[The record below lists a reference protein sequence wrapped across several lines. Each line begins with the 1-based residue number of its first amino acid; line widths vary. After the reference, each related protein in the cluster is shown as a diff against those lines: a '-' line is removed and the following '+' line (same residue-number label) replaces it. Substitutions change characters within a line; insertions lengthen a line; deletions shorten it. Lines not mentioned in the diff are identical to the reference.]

1 MSDAVDRSP
10 LSRLWTY
17 AAGYRRRIVLAS
29 VWSFLNKAV
38 DLAPPFLIGMA
49 VDVVANGSDSLLGT
63 LGIEDPKTQI
73 LVIAVLTFVIWSLES
88 IFEYLM
94 GVEWRNLAQS
104 IQHDLRIDTYAHVQE
119 LDVAFF
125 EERTS
130 GDLMAVLNDDVNQ
143 LERFLDIGA
152 NEVIQLLTTVVLIG
166 AAFFLIAP
174 SVAWLAFLPVPAI
187 LWGSLLFQRRIE
199 PRYALV
205 REEAASINSQL
216 ANNIGGISTIKAFT
230 AEERE
235 VERIAAASSGYREAN
250 RAAIRL
256 SSAFTPLIR
265 VAILVGFT
273 ATLVWG
279 GFLAIDGTLNIG
291 LYSVMV
297 FLTQRLLWPL
307 TRLGQTVDL
316 YQRAMASTNRIL
328 DVLDSERTIH
338 DGSRRIDLAAT
349 RGRIQFNDVG
359 FAYDEGFPVLAG
371 VNLVIE
377 PSETTAFVGST
388 GSGKTTLVK
397 LLLRFYD
404 CDEGSITLDGID
416 LRDMA
421 QSDLRTAMALVSQ
434 DVFLFHGTV
443 ADNIAYGRPDAP
455 MDEIVASAMLA
466 EAHDFIEALPLG
478 YSTVV
483 GERGQKL
490 SGGQRQRLSI
500 ARALLTDSP
509 VLILDE
515 ATSAVD
521 NETEA
526 AIQRSLARVSHDRTM
541 VVIAHRLSTIRH
553 ADRIHVIDGG
563 RVAESGTHEQLI
575 DHEGI
580 YRTLW
585 TVQTGEAVH

>member
-1 MSDAVDRSP
+1 MPDAVDRSP
-10 LSRLWTY
+10 LSRLWIY
-17 AAGYRRRIVLAS
+17 AAGYRRRIILAS
-29 VWSFLNKAV
+29 VLSFLNKAV

-49 VDVVANGSDSLLGT
+49 VDVIANGSDSLLGS

-104 IQHDLRIDTYAHVQE
+104 IQHDLRIDTYDHVQG

-230 AEERE
+230 AEDRE
-235 VERIAAASSGYREAN
+235 VERITAASSGYREAN
-250 RAAIRL
+250 RAAIKL

-338 DGSRRIDLAAT
+338 DGSRPIDLAAT
-349 RGRIQFNDVG
+349 RGRIQFANVG
-359 FAYDEGFPVLAG
+359 FAYDRGFPVLAG
-371 VNLVIE
+371 VDLVIE

-404 CDEGSITLDGID
+404 CDEGSISLDGID
-416 LRDMA
+416 LRDMS

-443 ADNIAYGRPDAP
+443 ADNIAYGRPDAS
-455 MDEIVASAMLA
+455 MDDIVASAVLA
-466 EAHDFIEALPLG
+466 EAHEFIEALPLG
-478 YSTVV
+478 YSTIV

-526 AIQRSLARVSHDRTM
+526 AIQRSLARVSHNRTM

>member
-1 MSDAVDRSP
+1 MPDATRQPP
-10 LSRLWTY
+10 LRRLWHY
-17 AAGYRRRIVLAS
+17 ATGYRRRIVLAS
-29 VWSFLNKAV
+29 LWSFLNKAV
-38 DLAPPFLIGMA
+38 DLAPPFLIGLA
-49 VDVVANGSDSLLGT
+49 VDVVVNQGASYLGRWFP
-63 LGIEDPKTQI
+63 DPKTQI

-88 IFEYLM
+88 IFEYLY

-104 IQHDLRIDTYAHVQE
+104 IQHDLRIDTYGHIQQ
-119 LDVAFF
+119 LDVSYF
-125 EERTS
+125 ENRSS

-166 AAFFLIAP
+166 AAFFIIAP
-174 SVAWLAFLPVPAI
+174 SVAWLAFLPVPVI
-187 LWGSLLFQRRIE
+187 LWGSMRFQRRIE

-205 REEAASINSQL
+205 REEAAAINSQL

-230 AEERE
+230 AEDRE
-235 VERIAAASSGYREAN
+235 VERVTEASERYRTAN

-265 VAILVGFT
+265 IAILIGFT

-279 GFLAIDGTLNIG
+279 GFLALDGQLNVG

-328 DVLDSERTIH
+328 DVLDTEPTIH
-338 DGSRRIDLAAT
+338 DGATPIHATET
-349 RGRIQFNDVG
+349 RGRIVFDRVG
-359 FAYDEGFPVLAG
+359 FGYDAGYPVLDG
-371 VNLVIE
+371 IDLVVE
-377 PSETTAFVGST
+377 PTDTTAFVGST
-388 GSGKTTLVK
+388 GSGKTTLIK
-397 LLLRFYD
+397 LLFRFYD
-404 CDEGSITLDGID
+404 VDTGSITLDGVD
-416 LRDMA
+416 LRDMS
-421 QSDLRTAMALVSQ
+421 QEDLRSAMALVSQ

-443 ADNIAYGRPDAP
+443 RENIAYGRPDA
-455 MDEIVASAMLA
+455 DLEDITAAASLA
-466 EAHDFIEALPLG
+466 EAHDFILELPRG
-478 YSTVV
+478 YDTII

-500 ARALLTDSP
+500 ARALVSNSP
-509 VLILDE
+509 ILILDE

-526 AIQRSLARVSHDRTM
+526 AIQRSLARVAHNRTM
-541 VVIAHRLSTIRH
+541 VVIAHRLSTIRN
-553 ADRIHVIDGG
+553 ADTIYVIDRGT
-563 RVAESGTHEQLI
+563 VAEKGTHEELI
-575 DHEGI
+575 AHDGI

-585 TVQTGEAVH
+585 EVQTGAAIH